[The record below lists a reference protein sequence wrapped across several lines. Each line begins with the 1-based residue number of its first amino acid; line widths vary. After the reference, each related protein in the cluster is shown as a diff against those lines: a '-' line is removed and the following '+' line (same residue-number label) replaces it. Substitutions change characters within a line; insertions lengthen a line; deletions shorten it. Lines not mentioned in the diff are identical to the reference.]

1 MFICCGTQLSCHAH
15 SLPFLKHLVKCVAGI
30 LILLSEAFSVI
41 STGQIFDDRFLLP
54 SPWKGESTGKR
65 ALDFFCQGNAL
76 LAIPCSPY
84 LLSFKLTSFFLR
96 KTQTWK
102 YRSEIWAACKE
113 FLVLQLKKILS
124 LSNPFSKDDLDAFL
138 TKESTE
144 AYCLRVERKGCH
156 LVVMFWWHFGL
167 IV

>member
-1 MFICCGTQLSCHAH
+1 MKLFQLYPQA
-15 SLPFLKHLVKCVAGI
+15 
-30 LILLSEAFSVI
+30 
-41 STGQIFDDRFLLP
+41 RFLMTDFYCPPLEKERVQGR
-54 SPWKGESTGKR
+54 S
-65 ALDFFCQGNAL
+65 LDLFCQGNAL

-96 KTQTWK
+96 ITQTWK
-102 YRSEIWAACKE
+102 YHSEIWAACKE
-113 FLVLQLKKILS
+113 FLVLQLKKMLS

-156 LVVMFWWHFGL
+156 LVVMF
-167 IV
+167 